1 MRTVT
6 VMLTALVFAFG
17 PAGPSAAG
25 DAPAGLTLESELD
38 LGGLPYRFKLRV
50 GREDGISLRGE
61 VDAGGK
67 RYRLRLNLDA
77 DGRDGAAETPRSDK
91 LERI

>member
-1 MRTVT
+1 MRTAT
-6 VMLTALVFAFG
+6 VMLTALVFALV

-25 DAPAGLTLESELD
+25 DSTTGLNLESELD
-38 LGGLPYRFKLRV
+38 LGGMPYRFKLSV
-50 GREDGISLRGE
+50 GRENGISLRGE

-77 DGRDGAAETPRSDK
+77 DGSDGAAEPPRSEK